1 MSKASSKANSLDRL
15 EGKVAVITGGA
26 SGIGEAAVKLFVS
39 HGARVIV
46 ADVQDEK
53 GEALCASLGGA
64 ASYVHCDVRLEA
76 DVKRAVDTAI
86 SLHGRLD
93 VMFNNAGISDPAG
106 SSILGE
112 GDLTA
117 AFERVMGVNV
127 LGALLGTKHAARAM
141 TATPGGGG
149 SIITTASVASVMGGL
164 APPVYTCSKHALLGL
179 TRAAA
184 TELGKHGVRVN
195 CVSPALVATPQAV
208 SHTQASLEELEAMGE
223 AISTLK
229 GVKLKA
235 EDIAEAALF
244 LASDESRFV
253 SGHNLMQLQWSLDV
267 LLEGKVAVITGG
279 ASGIGEAAVKLFV
292 SHGARVIVAD
302 VQDEKGEALCASLGG
317 AASYVHCDVRLEA
330 DVKRAVDTAISL
342 HGRLDVMFNNAGIS
356 DPAGNSILGEGD
368 LTAAFERVMGV
379 NVLGALLGTKHA
391 ARAMTATPGGGG
403 SIITT
408 ASVASVMGGLAPP
421 VYTCSKHALLGLT
434 RAAAT
439 ELGKHGVRVNCVSPA
454 LVATP
459 QAVSHT
465 QASLEELEAMGE
477 AISTL
482 KGVKLKAE
490 DIAEAALF
498 LASDE
503 SRFVSGHNLMVDGA
517 STATKIF

>member
-1 MSKASSKANSLDRL
+1 MEN
-15 EGKVAVITGGA
+15 
-26 SGIGEAAVKLFVS
+26 
-39 HGARVIV
+39 
-46 ADVQDEK
+46 
-53 GEALCASLGGA
+53 
-64 ASYVHCDVRLEA
+64 
-76 DVKRAVDTAI
+76 KR
-86 SLHGRLD
+86 
-93 VMFNNAGISDPAG
+93 
-106 SSILGE
+106 
-112 GDLTA
+112 
-117 AFERVMGVNV
+117 
-127 LGALLGTKHAARAM
+127 
-141 TATPGGGG
+141 
-149 SIITTASVASVMGGL
+149 
-164 APPVYTCSKHALLGL
+164 
-179 TRAAA
+179 
-184 TELGKHGVRVN
+184 
-195 CVSPALVATPQAV
+195 
-208 SHTQASLEELEAMGE
+208 
-223 AISTLK
+223 
-229 GVKLKA
+229 
-235 EDIAEAALF
+235 
-244 LASDESRFV
+244 
-253 SGHNLMQLQWSLDV
+253 
-267 LLEGKVAVITGG
+267 LEGKVAVITGG